1 MLLKKPLMP
10 SYWLGLFLI
19 IGWGCQQAEPE
30 PRATDERPNIV
41 LILADD
47 MGFSD
52 LGIYG
57 SEIPTPVLDS
67 LGRNGIL
74 FSRFYNAARCCPTR
88 ASLLTGLY
96 PHRAGMGKMVSS
108 IDPSP
113 ELGPYQGFLTD
124 SSATLAEVLG
134 ASGYNCYMSGKWHVG
149 EKPEHWPMKRGFD
162 DYFGLISGASSYYEL
177 ITDQPRVRQMVLGD
191 NAWTPPDS
199 GFYMTDAFTDHAV
212 RLVENAPADQPF
224 FLYLAYTAPHWPM
237 HAPEEEIAKY
247 REQFSVGWDVIRQAR
262 SERLQS
268 SPLFPDG
275 FTLSPKT
282 EGLPAWED
290 VPETEQQQWIDLM
303 ATYAAMVN
311 IMDSGIGKVMNS
323 LSAKGVD
330 DNTLVIFLS
339 DNGACAENI
348 AGRKLHD
355 PDVPIG
361 ARGSYIAYDEAWA
374 NVSSTPFRYYKK
386 NTYEGGAA
394 TPFIAYWPKQ
404 IQAGQLSRQV
414 GHVIDIM
421 PTLAE
426 IAGATYP
433 STSAIKRPD
442 GTSLSNYLMG
452 ASETQSRR
460 IAWEHFGNRAIL
472 DGKWKLV
479 AHKDAEWKLYDMETD
494 RTELNDLSSKE
505 SEVRDRLENAYGK
518 WVRDGYR
525 FEE

>member
-1 MLLKKPLMP
+1 MYRKQNIALSLLLTFILL
-10 SYWLGLFLI
+10 SLI
-19 IGWGCQQAEPE
+19 LGCQENRPE
-30 PRATDERPNIV
+30 NADERPNII
-41 LILADD
+41 LIMADD

-57 SEIPTPVLDS
+57 SEIPTPFLDS
-67 LGRNGIL
+67 LGENGII

-96 PHRAGMGKMVSS
+96 PHRAGIGKMVSS
-108 IDPSP
+108 IDASP

-134 ASGYNCYMSGKWHVG
+134 GSGYNCYMSGKWHVG
-149 EKPEHWPMKRGFD
+149 EKPEYWPMKRGFD

-177 ITDQPRVRQMVLGD
+177 ITNQPRVREMVMGD
-191 NAWTPPDS
+191 ASWTPPDS

-212 RLVENAPADQPF
+212 RFVEDAPEDQPF

-237 HAPEEEIAKY
+237 HAPEEEIVKY
-247 REQFSVGWDVIRQAR
+247 RERFSVGWDEIRNAR
-262 SERLQS
+262 AERLQS

-275 FTLSPKT
+275 FVLSPKT
-282 EGLPAWED
+282 DGLPAWED
-290 VPETEQQQWIDLM
+290 VPAAEQQQWIDLM

-311 IMDSGIGKVMNS
+311 IMDRGIGKVMNS

-330 DNTLVIFLS
+330 ENTLVIFLS

-355 PDVPIG
+355 PNVAIG
-361 ARGSYIAYDEAWA
+361 ARGSYIAYDEPWA

-386 NTYEGGAA
+386 NTYEGGSA
-394 TPFIAYWPKQ
+394 TSFIAHWPRR
-404 IQAGQLSRQV
+404 IRAGQLSHQV

-421 PTLAE
+421 PTLADL
-426 IAGATYP
+426 AGATYP
-433 STSAIKRPD
+433 SDLAIKRPD
-442 GTSLSNYLMG
+442 GISLKDYLMG
-452 ASETQSRR
+452 ASETHSRR

-479 AHKDAEWKLYDMETD
+479 AHKDADWELYDMDKD
-494 RTELNDLSSKE
+494 RTELNDLSTVE
-505 SEVRDRLENAYGK
+505 SEVKDRLEDLYGK

-525 FEE
+525 FE